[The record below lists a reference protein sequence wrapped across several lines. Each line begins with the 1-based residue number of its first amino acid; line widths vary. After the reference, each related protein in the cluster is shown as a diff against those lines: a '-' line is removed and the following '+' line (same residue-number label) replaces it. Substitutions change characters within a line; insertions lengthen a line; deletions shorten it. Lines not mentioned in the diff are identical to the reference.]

1 MKQLMSD
8 YLTNEEWNAIAYIFF
23 NPNVNVD
30 KTELNDFESTLNYM
44 INRLIESGYKFQGI
58 DDNGNGVQVISSD
71 NTEKLVKLLFGVANL
86 QEVIEWMKEGRA
98 FLKTNLP
105 DVLDSDTMFDLAVNF
120 AENNGDSYIK

>member
-1 MKQLMSD
+1 MKLISN
-8 YLTNEEWNAIAYIFF
+8 YLTNEEWNAAAYIFF

-30 KTELNDFESTLNYM
+30 KTNFTDFDSAIKYM
-44 INRLIESGYKFQGI
+44 IRQLISNGYKFQGL
-58 DDNGNGVQVISSD
+58 DNEGNSGEIVPSE
-71 NTEKLVKLLFGVANL
+71 NTEKLVKLFFGGAEP
-86 QEVIEWMKEGRA
+86 QEVIEWMKDGRA